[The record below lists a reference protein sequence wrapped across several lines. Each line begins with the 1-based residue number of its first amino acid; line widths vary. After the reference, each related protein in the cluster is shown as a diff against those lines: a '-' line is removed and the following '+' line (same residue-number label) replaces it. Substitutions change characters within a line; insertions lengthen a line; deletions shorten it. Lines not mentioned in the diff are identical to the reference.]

1 VIHRRSVSL
10 SFLVGLPAFIHS
22 VNALIDLPAFDRF
35 LKPPVRSKA
44 ALSIQHSAFSPEVPE
59 RSSEIGWL
67 IADG

>member
-1 VIHRRSVSL
+1 VDTRTL
-10 SFLVGLPAFIHS
+10 
-22 VNALIDLPAFDRF
+22 FDRF

-59 RSSEIGWL
+59 PSSEIGWL